1 MKTNTSLIKKIVSG
15 IILMLLSS
23 PLKPGHHTLKPE
35 LQIGRASYYAPK
47 FNGRI
52 TASGEIFNAN
62 EYTCAHKTI
71 PFNTYLK
78 VTNLAN
84 SKSVIVRVND
94 RGPYVHG
101 RIIDLSTIAA
111 HDIKMVGNGTAKVS
125 IEIIGVNKY
134 ETYEYQASPF
144 SEIEKYSFED

>member
-1 MKTNTSLIKKIVSG
+1 MKTNKSLMKKIVSG
-15 IILMLLSS
+15 LILMLLSS
-23 PLKPGHHTLKPE
+23 PVSPTYLNLRQE
-35 LQIGRASYYAPK
+35 IQIGKASYYAPK
-47 FNGRI
+47 FNGRV

-94 RGPYVHG
+94 RGPYVRG
-101 RIIDLSTIAA
+101 RIIDLSAIAA
-111 HDIKMVGNGTAKVS
+111 RDIKMMDNGTTKVR